1 IAASDVFDLIA
12 KLVAK
17 SLVSAD
23 IGGDIVR
30 YRLLDTTRAYALEKL
45 VASGE
50 YEAFA
55 RRHAEYYRNL
65 FERADA
71 ETKTR
76 STAEWLALYGWR
88 IANVRAAL
96 DWSFS
101 PSGDA
106 SIGVALTAA
115 SVPLWS
121 LQSLTVECR
130 GLVERALA
138 SSGAGSRVDP
148 RHQMRLYA
156 ALGWSLI

>member
-1 IAASDVFDLIA
+1 
-12 KLVAK
+12 
-17 SLVSAD
+17 
-23 IGGDIVR
+23 
-30 YRLLDTTRAYALEKL
+30 
-45 VASGE
+45 
-50 YEAFA
+50 
-55 RRHAEYYRNL
+55 
-65 FERADA
+65 
-71 ETKTR
+71 
-76 STAEWLALYGWR
+76 LALYGWR

-156 ALGWSLI
+156 ALGGSLIPPRGPVPKPAATWEKALEIAESLNDTEYQLRALWGLWVYYLNRDEHQATNHLAKRFFTLAASTA